1 MDMLKVIKAI
11 RLANKVNHIRGEK
24 NKALS
29 AFSQVSHQLET
40 MHEASEVTR
49 HVLNQEVTGED
60 LHYVIRIGKRHG
72 PGVANRVYARYMR
85 QRASEAQQTEEDDAD
100 GPEATQD

>member
-1 MDMLKVIKAI
+1 MDMLKVIKVI
-11 RLANKVNHIRGEK
+11 RLANNVNHLRGEK

-29 AFSQVSHQLET
+29 TFSQISHQIET
-40 MHEASEVTR
+40 IHEASEVTR
-49 HVLNQEVTGED
+49 HIVNQEVTGDD

-85 QRASEAQQTEEDDAD
+85 QRAEALQAEEDED
-100 GPEATQD
+100 GPEAT